1 MPRTSEDL
9 ELSTSESTKQHKKL
23 ICKLC
28 EEGSNTIFGT
38 AKFGKNSNLIKIV
51 EVTNTRHDLSK
62 HFKKQHPSVLFCCYE
77 NNEYGKKCNRTF
89 NDQLVLFTHLAI
101 IHGVIQPDTTKI
113 ALFKCSEDT
122 RLIQNRLGKQYFLFT
137 SLLSKKK
144 DLNQGGRGTRYNV
157 MKWLFRSCLFSK
169 FYDFLPFF
177 SYMV

>member
-9 ELSTSESTKQHKKL
+9 EFSTSESTKQHKKL

-122 RLIQNRLGKQYFLFT
+122 RLIQNRLGK
-137 SLLSKKK
+137 
-144 DLNQGGRGTRYNV
+144 
-157 MKWLFRSCLFSK
+157 
-169 FYDFLPFF
+169 
-177 SYMV
+177 